1 VRPEKPYPGDDDPGV
16 ILLAEWCNKFYTLPD
31 ADREEWERTH
41 IERMEWAGPWARS
54 VYLEPLA
61 DATIPDTLADFAA
74 YSETVRR
81 IVTRGDN
88 VFAGSTLADD
98 VDDGS
103 PDYVIAKMVP
113 AGPAVTVAY
122 GLPDHCKSALA
133 HKMAVVVASEAL
145 EFDGAPTLHGPVLYL
160 TADSG
165 ARKRQVINRMRK
177 ISARLNAPYTDRLVI
192 VDDAVNLL
200 EPASVAKLL
209 EKHPGPWAMIV
220 IDPLVKC
227 VGGADLA
234 QAGVMTPALAGA
246 MRLGL
251 ETGAAIM
258 VVTHEPRGDKGH
270 AYGSIFGDADA
281 TAILHVVRRFKDQA
295 RDGDAVTVAVE
306 KLKNDA
312 APDKPFAYRIEEA
325 YLAAA
330 GESAGKRSVPP
341 AGIERDDMRTRL
353 PTTWRPIKGSQALL
367 DDLMPARLS
376 KGKGGGRETLY
387 RRLREAWEAAG
398 LIEQKDGRIRR
409 VA

>member
-1 VRPEKPYPGDDDPGV
+1 
-16 ILLAEWCNKFYTLPD
+16 
-31 ADREEWERTH
+31 
-41 IERMEWAGPWARS
+41 
-54 VYLEPLA
+54 
-61 DATIPDTLADFAA
+61 
-74 YSETVRR
+74 
-81 IVTRGDN
+81 
-88 VFAGSTLADD
+88 
-98 VDDGS
+98 
-103 PDYVIAKMVP
+103 
-113 AGPAVTVAY
+113 VTVCY

-133 HKMAVVVASEAL
+133 HKVAVVVASEAL
-145 EFDGAPTLHGPVLYL
+145 DFDGLPTLHGPVLFI

-165 ARKRQVINRMRK
+165 ARKKQVINRMRK

-234 QAGVMTPALAGA
+234 QAGVMTPALTSA
-246 MRLGL
+246 MRIGL

-306 KLKNDA
+306 KLKNDS
-312 APDKPFAYRIEEA
+312 APDKPFAYHIEGA

-341 AGIERDDMRTRL
+341 EGIKRADIRALL
-353 PTTWRPIKGSQALL
+353 PTTATAKAKARKLIEGLL
-367 DDLMPARLS
+367 VGTTPESR
-376 KGKGGGRETLY
+376 GEEW
-387 RRLREAWEAAG
+387 RRLWKSWADAG
-398 LIEQKDGRIRR
+398 LVVVKGDTIRR
-409 VA
+409 V